1 MRPGLSRLAALPALL
16 VALWLI
22 AGAALAQTA
31 PESPDYEQWQ
41 RTAERA
47 EQVVERAAASTES
60 LEALRAQLA
69 GWREQFLAAQGQN
82 TTRIA
87 TLEAQLEALGPPP
100 EEGAT
105 EPPDVAQRRA
115 ELQEQ
120 LENLRA
126 PVRNAEAA
134 FTRAQGLISE
144 IDAIIRARQVDALLS
159 LGATPLNP
167 ANWALALGEVGQA
180 TRKMQLEVETAIATP
195 SRVAEARNRLPG
207 IFLLLA
213 GGFVLLLRGHRWV
226 DRAGAHMRARA
237 RRGTS
242 VWALLISIGHILLP
256 LAGLSAIIFAAAYSG
271 LAGPRLSRMLAFLPL
286 AFALLLGFRWLGQ
299 RLYNP
304 VESEAV
310 IPLAEGPRRE
320 ARYYSTLLALLIVV
334 QITISAFVN
343 LGDLSQ
349 ATEAV
354 LQFPVTVLMGL
365 VLFRM
370 GVILGRY
377 RGASD
382 DDEGAFVARA
392 IRSLGRASLVVGA
405 LMPLLAAI
413 GYLNA
418 SLLIRPWIVSL
429 AILGLVLILQ
439 RLVRDL
445 DQLITGRETAGEG
458 LIPVLLGMVLTIAAL
473 PFLALVWGARVA
485 DLTEIWARFREGFML
500 GETRVSPTD
509 FLVFVVVF
517 VLGYLATRALQ
528 GGLRNSLLPRTAL
541 DKGAQNA
548 IISGLG
554 YVGIFLAGLIA
565 ISAAGIDLSSLAIVA
580 GALSV
585 GIGFGLQNIVQ
596 NFVSGIILLIER
608 PVSEGDWIEVGGQ
621 MGIVRKISVRSTRI
635 ETFDRTDVIVPNGDF
650 VSGVV
655 TNWTRGNTIG
665 RVIVPVGVAY
675 GTDTRKVER
684 ILREVA
690 EDHPMVLMQPPPS
703 VFFRGFGADSLD
715 FEIRAILRDVNW
727 VMAVHSEMNHAI
739 AKRFAEEGVEIPFAQ
754 RDVWLRNPET
764 LVREAA
770 PEPAPPPRTP
780 DPFLDRPDNDADADA
795 EGDGR

>member
-445 DQLITGRETAGEG
+445 DQLITGR
-458 LIPVLLGMVLTIAAL
+458 
-473 PFLALVWGARVA
+473 
-485 DLTEIWARFREGFML
+485 
-500 GETRVSPTD
+500 
-509 FLVFVVVF
+509 
-517 VLGYLATRALQ
+517 
-528 GGLRNSLLPRTAL
+528 
-541 DKGAQNA
+541 
-548 IISGLG
+548 
-554 YVGIFLAGLIA
+554 
-565 ISAAGIDLSSLAIVA
+565 
-580 GALSV
+580 
-585 GIGFGLQNIVQ
+585 
-596 NFVSGIILLIER
+596 
-608 PVSEGDWIEVGGQ
+608 
-621 MGIVRKISVRSTRI
+621 
-635 ETFDRTDVIVPNGDF
+635 
-650 VSGVV
+650 
-655 TNWTRGNTIG
+655 
-665 RVIVPVGVAY
+665 
-675 GTDTRKVER
+675 
-684 ILREVA
+684 
-690 EDHPMVLMQPPPS
+690 
-703 VFFRGFGADSLD
+703 
-715 FEIRAILRDVNW
+715 
-727 VMAVHSEMNHAI
+727 
-739 AKRFAEEGVEIPFAQ
+739 
-754 RDVWLRNPET
+754 
-764 LVREAA
+764 
-770 PEPAPPPRTP
+770 
-780 DPFLDRPDNDADADA
+780 
-795 EGDGR
+795 